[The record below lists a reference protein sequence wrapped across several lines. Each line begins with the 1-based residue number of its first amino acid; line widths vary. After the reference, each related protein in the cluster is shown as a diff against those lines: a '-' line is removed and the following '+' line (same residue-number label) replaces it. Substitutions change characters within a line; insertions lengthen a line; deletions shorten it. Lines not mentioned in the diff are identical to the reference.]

1 MTSPEPLDRAD
12 ESSSSRE
19 AALLRLLSGSESD
32 SDVALID
39 IPLTGARV
47 ITLRPR
53 DARRLPSLLAGLAG
67 ERHLLVVQHAD
78 SAIALVRNLPR
89 DADDDQARNT
99 ATRLAILAGRMQPD
113 VHCGISAPLQT
124 HADIAAAARDAG
136 DAAAVADERG
146 RQWLCVDEI
155 WAELVARRLREVL
168 PHCLT
173 SGHPL
178 TRLLDHDRRHGSAF
192 ARTVGA
198 WLAHQGDT
206 IKTARHLCLHPNTL
220 RYRLRRARDVSGL
233 DLSDSTQ
240 MLVAQLLLDSPTR
253 PQAIR

>member
-1 MTSPEPLDRAD
+1 MPRSAWAAPSPVSTASACSRWADYVASCRPKTFFCSDPSSRRSTPSTSSIPGRCSAMTSPEPLDRAD

-89 DADDDQARNT
+89 DADDDQARKT

-124 HADIAAAARDAG
+124 HADIASAARDAG

-155 WAELVARRLREVL
+155 WAELVARRVREV
-168 PHCLT
+168 
-173 SGHPL
+173 
-178 TRLLDHDRRHGSAF
+178 
-192 ARTVGA
+192 
-198 WLAHQGDT
+198 
-206 IKTARHLCLHPNTL
+206 
-220 RYRLRRARDVSGL
+220 
-233 DLSDSTQ
+233 
-240 MLVAQLLLDSPTR
+240 
-253 PQAIR
+253 